1 VHENQGMLLALRPC
15 PVEFRRTIQLG
26 SALSLAAVL
35 SMLLGELM
43 RQINVGII
51 GFGTVGSGTVEILL
65 GNRDLIASR
74 VGSEIVIKKIA
85 DLDLH
90 SDRGVSVDPSLLTT
104 EAMDVIN
111 DPEVHIVV
119 ELIGGIEQAKQ
130 YILTAIEKSK
140 HVVTANKALL
150 AEHGKE
156 IYRAAEQ
163 HGVSLAFEASVGG
176 GIPVIRAL
184 REGLSANRIKAIMG
198 ILNGTSNYI
207 LTRMTEKGL
216 SYNDAVQEAI
226 KRGYAEDPPTLD
238 VDGTDAAHKLAIL
251 VSIAFGAPVT
261 FQSIYREGID
271 RLTPDDIRFAGELG
285 FCLKLL
291 AIARNLGDKVDARV
305 HPAMVPLDHI
315 MANVNGVYNAIYM
328 EGDFV
333 GPNLYYGLGAGR
345 KATGSAVV
353 SDLIQLARQ
362 LGHGVNKLMSPLAHV
377 PSQQSDIN
385 IQPIEHL
392 VTPYYFRFSAIDR
405 PGVLSK
411 ISGIL
416 GENNISIYSVIQK
429 GREVNGSVP
438 VVILTHEAKESSVL
452 KALSQMD
459 QLEVLTDKT
468 MVIRVEAT

>member
-1 VHENQGMLLALRPC
+1 
-15 PVEFRRTIQLG
+15 
-26 SALSLAAVL
+26 
-35 SMLLGELM
+35 M

-51 GFGTVGSGTVEILL
+51 GFGTVGTGTVEILL
-65 GNRDLIASR
+65 ANRDLIADR
-74 VGSEIVIKKIA
+74 VGSEIVIKRIA

-90 SDRGVSVDPSLLTT
+90 SDRGLSIEQGLLTT
-104 EAMDVIN
+104 EAMDIID
-111 DPEVHIVV
+111 DPDIHIVV
-119 ELIGGIEQAKQ
+119 ELMGGIEQAKQ
-130 YILTAIEKSK
+130 YILRAIEKKK

-156 IYRAAEQ
+156 IYQAAEE
-163 HGVSLAFEASVGG
+163 HGVSLGFEASVGG

-184 REGLSANRIKAIMG
+184 REGLSANRINTIMG

-207 LTRMTEKGL
+207 LTRMTKKGL
-216 SYNDAVQEAI
+216 PYSEAVEEAI

-251 VSIAFGAPVT
+251 VSIAFGAPVA
-261 FQSIYREGID
+261 FHSIYREGID
-271 RLTPDDIRFAGELG
+271 RLTPDDIRFAGEFG

-333 GPNLYYGLGAGR
+333 GSNLYYGLGAGKR
-345 KATGSAVV
+345 ATGSAVV
-353 SDLIQLARQ
+353 SDLIHLARQ
-362 LGHGVNKLMSPLAHV
+362 LRQGVDRLMPPLAHV
-377 PSQQSDIN
+377 HTQHTDVAIR
-385 IQPIEHL
+385 PIEEL
-392 VTPYYFRFSAIDR
+392 STPYYFRFSAIDQ

-411 ISGIL
+411 ISGVL

-429 GREVNGSVP
+429 GREIDGSVP
-438 VVILTHEAKESSVL
+438 VVMLTHEAKESSVL

-459 QLEVLTDKT
+459 KLEVLTDKT

>member
-1 VHENQGMLLALRPC
+1 
-15 PVEFRRTIQLG
+15 
-26 SALSLAAVL
+26 
-35 SMLLGELM
+35 M

-51 GFGTVGSGTVEILL
+51 GFGTVGTGTVEILL
-65 GNRDLIASR
+65 ANRDLIADR
-74 VGSEIVIKKIA
+74 VGSEIVIKRIA

-90 SDRGVSVDPSLLTT
+90 SDRGLSIEQGLLTT
-104 EAMDVIN
+104 EAMDIID
-111 DPEVHIVV
+111 DPDIHIVV
-119 ELIGGIEQAKQ
+119 ELMGGIEQAKQ
-130 YILTAIEKSK
+130 YILRAIEKKK

-156 IYRAAEQ
+156 IYQAAEE
-163 HGVSLAFEASVGG
+163 HGVSLGFEASVGG

-184 REGLSANRIKAIMG
+184 REGLSANRINTIMG

-207 LTRMTEKGL
+207 LTRMTKKGL
-216 SYNDAVQEAI
+216 PYSEAVEEAI

-251 VSIAFGAPVT
+251 VSIAFGAPVA
-261 FQSIYREGID
+261 FHSIYREGID
-271 RLTPDDIRFAGELG
+271 RLTPDDIRFAGEFG

-333 GPNLYYGLGAGR
+333 GSNLYYGLGAGKR
-345 KATGSAVV
+345 ATGSAVV
-353 SDLIQLARQ
+353 SDLIHLARQ
-362 LGHGVNKLMSPLAHV
+362 LRQGVDRLMPPLAHV
-377 PSQQSDIN
+377 HTQHTDVAIR
-385 IQPIEHL
+385 PIEEL
-392 VTPYYFRFSAIDR
+392 STPYYFRFSAIDQ

-411 ISGIL
+411 ISGVL

-429 GREVNGSVP
+429 GREIDGSVP
-438 VVILTHEAKESSVL
+438 VVMLTHEAKESSVL